1 MWKHPNT
8 QAIYISQ
15 YKRVGIDRLFV
26 LIPKDS
32 QGQPFSFPSAFEAKK
47 AGWQLLKRKT
57 S

>member
-8 QAIYISQ
+8 QALYISQ

-32 QGQPFSFPSAFEAKK
+32 QGQTFSFPSAFEAKK